1 MYKCE
6 KLHTEQIIFSEIT
19 AKQSIALTDSNFSE
33 VYDVLSETRD
43 KWFNIGLQLGITTV
57 VLKDIEKNYP
67 ESLNALREVLIICS
81 SQKRTGLKDIIEAL
95 CKPTVDQQVCA
106 RRLEGLVRRLQHN
119 EGE

>member
-1 MYKCE
+1 M
-6 KLHTEQIIFSEIT
+6 
-19 AKQSIALTDSNFSE
+19 
-33 VYDVLSETRD
+33 LSEARD